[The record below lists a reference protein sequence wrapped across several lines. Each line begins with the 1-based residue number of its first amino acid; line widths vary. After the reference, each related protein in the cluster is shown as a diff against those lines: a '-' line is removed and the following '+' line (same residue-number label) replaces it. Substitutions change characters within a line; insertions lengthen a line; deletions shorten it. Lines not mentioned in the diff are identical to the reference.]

1 MDKLRTLI
9 EQYGRWSVLSNY
21 IDRIEGYRD
30 SDFSIALENAKALL
44 ESIGKE
50 ICIQRKFQLPDN
62 PNVNTVL
69 KSAFMCLGYSNTSMV
84 NQISTSLATIAN
96 QVGTLRNEISP
107 TSHGK
112 SLDEL
117 EERNDRVDLLA
128 GEFLIDSTMLVA
140 IMLIRTFE
148 NDYPRK
154 SDEEQ
159 INYQDAQEFNDFW
172 DDTFGEFVMGEYS
185 YPASEILFN
194 VDNDA
199 YKTEH
204 TAYIEENS

>member
-9 EQYGRWSVLSNY
+9 EQYGRWSALSDY
-21 IDRIEGYRD
+21 IDRIEGYRT
-30 SDFSIALENAKALL
+30 SDFSLALENAKALL

-50 ICIQRKFQLPDN
+50 ICLQRKYELPDN

-69 KSAFMCLGYSNTSMV
+69 KFAFMCLGYSNTDMV
-84 NQISTSLATIAN
+84 NQVSTSLATIAN
-96 QVGTLRNEISP
+96 QIGTLRNEISP

-112 SLDEL
+112 PLEEL
-117 EERNDRVDLLA
+117 EERNDKVDLLA

-140 IMLIRTFE
+140 VMLIRTFE

-154 SDEEQ
+154 PGEEQ
-159 INYQDAQEFNDFW
+159 INYQETQEFNDFW

-185 YPASEILFN
+185 FPASEILFN
-194 VDNDA
+194 VDYDA

-204 TAYIEENS
+204 AAFVEDKS